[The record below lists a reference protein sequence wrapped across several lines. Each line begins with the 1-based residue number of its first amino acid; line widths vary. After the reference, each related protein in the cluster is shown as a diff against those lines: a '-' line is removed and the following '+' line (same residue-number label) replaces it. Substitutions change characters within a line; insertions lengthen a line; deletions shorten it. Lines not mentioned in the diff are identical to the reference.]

1 MTHQIFSKNYLLLIF
16 IGILV
21 ILQVIILN
29 KHSTQGDELTSINK
43 QIAEINKENEM
54 IGEKIASLSAVTTI
68 GEKARNYGLT
78 SSVRVLSL
86 TTSLPLAA
94 NLGLSQ

>member
-1 MTHQIFSKNYLLLIF
+1 MKHQIFLKNYLLLIF
-16 IGILV
+16 IGIAV
-21 ILQVIILN
+21 VLQVIILN
-29 KHSTQGDELTSINK
+29 KHSTQGDELTTLSR
-43 QIAEINKENEM
+43 QIAEINKEND
-54 IGEKIASLSAVTTI
+54 IISEKIASLSAVTTI

-86 TTSLPLAA
+86 TASLPLAA